1 MYDATG
7 YSDIA
12 ARVLSFFPARQ
23 QADGNFLSQPG
34 QYDGW
39 GEALWA
45 FGEHYRRT
53 HDIAFANEVYPHI
66 ARAVDWLV
74 QARTA
79 DPLHLIPKS
88 DVRDNEYVSAHLT
101 GYNFL
106 ALGGLQSAIELA
118 KATGHDDDA
127 KRFQQEYDDYH
138 RTFFALLDK
147 ATAANDSA
155 IPPAL
160 DATGWP
166 GTDWGNLL
174 SITPVQLLD
183 PHDPRVTQTL
193 LRSQARYQEGITT
206 YTEPDD
212 GEFLHHYLTIKNT
225 LTEVVRGDQ
234 QQAMR
239 EFYAELLHTS
249 STHAGFEYAIRPWGS
264 RDFEGNLAPHGWF
277 AADYRNLLR
286 NMMLREGGD
295 TLHLLSTVSPE
306 WIGRGKTIRV
316 ERAPSTFGMTAFTL
330 RMTSETSAVLE
341 LKDSW
346 QNAPRMLVLHLPWFM
361 RTESAVADGA
371 ALKIEGDAL
380 SIPVDAREVK
390 LQWHRRPGASQMSY
404 AKTVESYKQEYRRRY
419 EHLLATGEMSPA
431 TDTWHVPDR

>member
-1 MYDATG
+1 
-7 YSDIA
+7 
-12 ARVLSFFPARQ
+12 
-23 QADGNFLSQPG
+23 
-34 QYDGW
+34 
-39 GEALWA
+39 
-45 FGEHYRRT
+45 
-53 HDIAFANEVYPHI
+53 
-66 ARAVDWLV
+66 
-74 QARTA
+74 
-79 DPLHLIPKS
+79 
-88 DVRDNEYVSAHLT
+88 
-101 GYNFL
+101 
-106 ALGGLQSAIELA
+106 
-118 KATGHDDDA
+118 
-127 KRFQQEYDDYH
+127 
-138 RTFFALLDK
+138 
-147 ATAANDSA
+147 
-155 IPPAL
+155 
-160 DATGWP
+160 
-166 GTDWGNLL
+166 
-174 SITPVQLLD
+174 VQLLD